1 MKKEKKRCY
10 SQQGG
15 KTWPVLT
22 SCLPLLISPSITLF
36 APPHL
41 PPSLFLP
48 WSLSF
53 SLTLPQ
59 SYIKSYQPLEEH
71 IKVLGPVKSYKLSA
85 LQYHYMFHPPTPL
98 YFPFPPISEVKEFI
112 YSDKLGR
119 QRLNFINM
127 PVIATVDNIT
137 LHINNRVV
145 IKCVIQFM
153 FQTLWN
159 FMYTLWLL
167 SSCMCNTL
175 AIQINLEQIMS
186 VESEQRQM
194 MKH

>member
-1 MKKEKKRCY
+1 MIQQYWGLLIYLFSSFNWAVFVHQEAYMLVKKKRKEKKKCY

-41 PPSLFLP
+41 PASLFLP

-53 SLTLPQ
+53 LLTLPQ

-85 LQYHYMFHPPTPL
+85 LQYHYMFHPP
-98 YFPFPPISEVKEFI
+98 S
-112 YSDKLGR
+112 
-119 QRLNFINM
+119 
-127 PVIATVDNIT
+127 
-137 LHINNRVV
+137 
-145 IKCVIQFM
+145 
-153 FQTLWN
+153 
-159 FMYTLWLL
+159 L
-167 SSCMCNTL
+167 SSLSPNFW
-175 AIQINLEQIMS
+175 
-186 VESEQRQM
+186 SEGVYILG
-194 MKH
+194 